1 LKRYASLGVSLL
13 AVLVVLG
20 LMASPADARRH
31 RHHRHHH
38 RGSGPAGPVCGP
50 GTVNIGGVCTAVPP
64 AGPLGNANINISP
77 SNVTMNLNGTF
88 ASSVVASG
96 FPPSTLVVP
105 NPPFVPCGN
114 GSVIFIAPGGGAVAD
129 ALGRA
134 QFNIGEAGAA
144 GCVPGTYPL
153 VFTSGPGVSPFQSF
167 VGFITLHF

>member
-1 LKRYASLGVSLL
+1 LVMNPPRRPTRRNPQEKRGTNLKRYASLGVSLL

-77 SNVTMNLNGTF
+77 SNVTM
-88 ASSVVASG
+88 
-96 FPPSTLVVP
+96 
-105 NPPFVPCGN
+105 
-114 GSVIFIAPGGGAVAD
+114 
-129 ALGRA
+129 
-134 QFNIGEAGAA
+134 
-144 GCVPGTYPL
+144 
-153 VFTSGPGVSPFQSF
+153 
-167 VGFITLHF
+167 